1 MATMRVMQLTHPCG
15 SDAASRGAS
24 AAVASYPNRAT
35 NSPSALSLLQ
45 VQDTLTSLH
54 KLATSC
60 RRLMP
65 HDSGSQPKLM
75 RSGPRLQSSEVRQIR
90 GDPNRSVERGVS
102 TAVASCLTSATN
114 SPSALSLLQ
123 VQDTLTSLHGL
134 ATSYRRLIPPTTG
147 VGGDERGKRWT

>member
-1 MATMRVMQLTHPCG
+1 MATMRVMQLAHPCG
-15 SDAASRGAS
+15 SDAAGRGAS

-90 GDPNRSVERGVS
+90 GDPNRSVEGVS

-147 VGGDERGKRWT
+147 VGGDEGGIGWT